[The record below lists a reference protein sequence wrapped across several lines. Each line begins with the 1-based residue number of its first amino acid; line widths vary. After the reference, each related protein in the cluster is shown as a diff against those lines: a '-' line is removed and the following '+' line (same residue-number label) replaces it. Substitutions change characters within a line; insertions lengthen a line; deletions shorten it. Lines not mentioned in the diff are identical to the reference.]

1 MTTTATTQQKSYILT
16 AREFDATRAKVAKM
30 NARATK
36 KGLTGR
42 IDLVGEPITW
52 NEDTPAGKVRRAGWE
67 VTITGTP
74 PVYGGWEFIAR
85 AEWLPTNGGLVVSS
99 APGVTEGSIDR
110 DSLKQ
115 GRCDH
120 CTTNRR
126 RSKVY
131 IVRHVDTGEQK
142 QVGTA
147 CVTDFTGWQSTISWT
162 SVKAVEDE
170 LALAGLVTQAHRD
183 WGHPTDWVLAI
194 ADHLIATGGFI
205 PTQAEIQS
213 TRDQVELV
221 VDPPL
226 RMSPDFHL
234 WRAEVCAAANALV
247 DAGQPDKVRAYIN
260 GDEAGQSDYIANL
273 RAVLA
278 EPIVAV
284 RHFGLA
290 VSAPQAYRRHLAA
303 QEPAKVKVESKHIGG
318 DGEKMVD
325 VPVTVGDYY
334 WFDTLYGPKAYVTFT
349 TIDGN
354 VLKWCTT
361 SDAFTE
367 REGDVVNI
375 SFTVAE
381 HNEYRGQKQ
390 TMVMRARVSKPART

>member
-1 MTTTATTQQKSYILT
+1 MTTTATGQQKTYILT
-16 AREFDATRAKVAKM
+16 ANEFDATRAKVAKM

-42 IDLVGEPITW
+42 IDLAGEPITW
-52 NEDTPAGKVRRAGWE
+52 TEDTPAGKVRRSGWE
-67 VTITGTP
+67 VTVTGTP

-85 AEWLPTNGGLVVSS
+85 AEWLPTTGGLVVAA
-99 APGVTEGSIDR
+99 APGVPEGAVDR
-110 DSLKQ
+110 DRLTQ
-115 GRCDH
+115 GWCDH
-120 CTTNRR
+120 CQTNRR

-131 IVRHVDTGEQK
+131 IVRHADTGEQK

-147 CVTDFTGWQSTISWT
+147 CVTDFTGWQSTIAWT
-162 SVKAVEDE
+162 PAAKVEEQLD
-170 LALAGLVTQAHRD
+170 LAGLVTQAFRE
-183 WGHPTDWVLAI
+183 WGHPTDWVLAV
-194 ADHLIATGGFI
+194 AEHLISIDGFV
-205 PTQAEIQS
+205 PTQAESSS

-226 RMSPDFHL
+226 RMSPDFNL
-234 WRAEVCAAANALV
+234 WRAEVCDAANALV
-247 DAGQPDKVRAYIN
+247 DAGQPDKVRAYID

-273 RAVLA
+273 RAILA
-278 EPIVAV
+278 EPIVTV

-303 QEPAKVKVESKHIGG
+303 QAPAKVKVESKHIGG
-318 DGEKMVD
+318 AGEKMVD
-325 VPVTVGDYY
+325 VPVTVGGYH

-354 VLKWCTT
+354 ILKWCTT

-381 HNEYRGQKQ
+381 HTEYRDQKQ
-390 TMVMRARVSKPART
+390 TMVKRARLSKSARA